1 VISVVVPA
9 FNAEKT
15 IDSCLVALAKQTVPE
30 DRYEVIVVD
39 DGSIDGTA
47 ARAEKRGVRILR
59 QTNQGAAAARNH
71 GAREARGELV
81 LFTDA
86 DCVPAAN
93 WIEEMAKPFANPEVV
108 GVKGIYRTRQSE
120 LAARF
125 IQVEYEHKYERMRRR
140 PQIDFVDTYSAAFR
154 RDLFL
159 SYNGFDTSFPSASVE
174 DQEFSFR
181 LAENGHKMVFQPTAA
196 VFHRHQPDFARYLRR
211 KFYVAYWKV
220 RVLLK
225 HPKKVGGDAHT
236 PASLRLQIVL
246 TYAFA
251 AALLAAFL
259 FPRALILAG
268 LILVA
273 FLASTLPF
281 VFFARGR
288 DPSVARLAPGVL
300 FLRSIA
306 FCAGLI
312 AGAFGRI
319 TRR

>member
-9 FNAEKT
+9 FNAEET
-15 IDSCLVALAKQTVPE
+15 IDPCLAALEKQTVPA

-39 DGSIDGTA
+39 DGSIDGTG
-47 ARAEKRGVRILR
+47 ARAERRRVRVLR
-59 QTNQGAAAARNH
+59 QTNQGPAAARNH
-71 GAREARGELV
+71 GAREARGELL

-93 WIEEMAKPFANPEVV
+93 WIEEMTKPFANPKVA
-108 GVKGIYRTRQSE
+108 GVKGIYRTRQRE

-140 PQIDFVDTYSAAFR
+140 EEIDFVDTYSAAFR

-159 SYNGFDTSFPSASVE
+159 SYKGFDTSFPSASVE

-196 VFHRHQPDFARYLRR
+196 VFHRHQPTFAGYLRR
-211 KFYVAYWKV
+211 KFNVAYWKV

-236 PASLRLQIVL
+236 PESLRLQIVL
-246 TYAFA
+246 IYAFA
-251 AALLAAFL
+251 GALVAALL

-268 LILVA
+268 LSLVA

-281 VFFARGR
+281 VSFARPR
-288 DPSVARLAPGVL
+288 DLSVARLAPGVL

-306 FCAGLI
+306 FCAGLV

-319 TRR
+319 SRR

>member
-1 VISVVVPA
+1 VVPA
-9 FNAEKT
+9 YNAEGT
-15 IDSCLVALAKQTVPE
+15 IDSCIVALAKQTVPGG
-30 DRYEVIVVD
+30 RYEVIVVD
-39 DGSIDGTA
+39 DGSTDGTA
-47 ARAEKRGVRILR
+47 AHAEKRGVRVLR

-71 GAREARGELV
+71 GAREARGELL

-93 WIEEMAKPFANPEVV
+93 WIEEMVKPFEDPKVA
-108 GVKGIYRTRQSE
+108 GVKGVYRSRQPE

-125 IQVEYEHKYERMRRR
+125 IQVEYEQKYERMRRR
-140 PQIDFVDTYSAAFR
+140 PEIDFIDTYSAAFR
-154 RDLFL
+154 RELFL

-196 VFHRHQPDFARYLRR
+196 VFHRHQPTFLGYLRR

-220 RVLLK
+220 RVLVK

-236 PASLRLQIVL
+236 PESLRLQIVL
-246 TYAFA
+246 VYAFA
-251 AALLAAFL
+251 VSLLAALL
-259 FPRALILAG
+259 FPRALVFAG
-268 LILVA
+268 LSLAA

-281 VFFARGR
+281 VFFAWDR
-288 DPSVARLAPGVL
+288 DPSIARMAPGVL

-306 FCAGLI
+306 FCAGLV